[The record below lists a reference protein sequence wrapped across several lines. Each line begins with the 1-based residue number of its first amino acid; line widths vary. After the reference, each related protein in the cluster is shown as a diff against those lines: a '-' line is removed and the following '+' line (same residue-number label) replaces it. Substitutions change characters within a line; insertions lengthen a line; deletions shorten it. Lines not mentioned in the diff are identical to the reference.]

1 MMTTRRPDGHLESRP
16 MANQKSPAGRTC
28 VVSCR
33 TGPASFAISNSI
45 HTWHLL
51 TTRPHTWE
59 WISVSGSVRG
69 RLGGAA
75 TLVVL
80 ACADDRGC
88 DGRGHLPDGVRA
100 RLRHAGDRGPRRGVT
115 PPAPESASGQWL
127 DAENTGAAC
136 RHIDGALVDERTH
149 RPQGGGKWRAASR
162 ASRGGSGG
170 RYPPVPPQPRCFP

>member
-1 MMTTRRPDGHLESRP
+1 MMTTRRPDGTPRVAAVGESEISGRADLCRVMPDGTGKLRDLEFDP
-16 MANQKSPAGRTC
+16 HIAPAYYK
-28 VVSCR
+28 
-33 TGPASFAISNSI
+33 
-45 HTWHLL
+45 
-51 TTRPHTWE
+51 TTHMGVDLG
-59 WISVSGSVRG
+59 IGIGSW

-80 ACADDRGC
+80 ACDDDRGC

-162 ASRGGSGG
+162 ASRGRSG
-170 RYPPVPPQPRCFP
+170 RYPPVRPQPRCFP